1 MSKNLFI
8 KQLVELTNSTSNLYS
23 CIEELDKKLTTIRE
37 SNMELASI
45 YRILSYTKAALEF
58 KKTSCQN
65 SDNEKSTLTDMAIK
79 LLDTELNL
87 IKYHRDIW
95 KRHPIESVK
104 WTGEKVDLIELIYGL
119 HEMRCI
125 NNRETTL
132 KKLTELAF
140 KLFGMEGKDC
150 YCVYNAIRN
159 RKADSRTFFLDEM
172 RKALHKKMLKDDD
185 AEMKR

>member
-1 MSKNLFI
+1 MSKNSFI

-37 SNMELASI
+37 SNMELVSI

-95 KRHPIESVK
+95 KRHSIESVK
-104 WTGEKVDLIELIYGL
+104 WTGEKVDL
-119 HEMRCI
+119 
-125 NNRETTL
+125 
-132 KKLTELAF
+132 
-140 KLFGMEGKDC
+140 
-150 YCVYNAIRN
+150 
-159 RKADSRTFFLDEM
+159 
-172 RKALHKKMLKDDD
+172 
-185 AEMKR
+185 

>member
-1 MSKNLFI
+1 MSKNSFI

-37 SNMELASI
+37 SNMELVSI

-58 KKTSCQN
+58 KKASCQN

-95 KRHPIESVK
+95 KRHSIESVK
-104 WTGEKVDLIELIYGL
+104 WTGEKVDL
-119 HEMRCI
+119 
-125 NNRETTL
+125 
-132 KKLTELAF
+132 
-140 KLFGMEGKDC
+140 
-150 YCVYNAIRN
+150 
-159 RKADSRTFFLDEM
+159 
-172 RKALHKKMLKDDD
+172 
-185 AEMKR
+185 

>member
-1 MSKNLFI
+1 MSKNSFI

-23 CIEELDKKLTTIRE
+23 CIEDLDNKLTTIRE

-119 HEMRCI
+119 HEMKCI